1 MEDPLGKLRVACLTL
16 TLCAPAVVCAQSRYH
31 VAGLTAD
38 SSATSGPVAIN
49 LAADD
54 VTLYNP
60 STGATQYVSN
70 VLPTQDAINSGPCAG
85 CRDSST
91 AFPAGATVWFFF
103 IGGPGVPLSV
113 ISSMNDPKTGPALPA
128 SYTSYAPAFPV
139 ILNNSGKMSS
149 PMRIRGD
156 RAYYLDV
163 PDTVGCSPYP
173 PTPGIC
179 KLNVQQSISIKP
191 LVPVGAL
198 EAIVEVDAELS
209 AAASVPVIAGLVF
222 QASSTTNF
230 ANLSVYV
237 QAPNSPG
244 AQNETFFVP
253 LLAGD
258 FNLRWTWMS
267 VTGNGINYQ
276 SVFFI
281 QGYTFSNE
289 S

>member
-1 MEDPLGKLRVACLTL
+1 MGKLKVVCLTL
-16 TLCAPAVVCAQSRYH
+16 MINATAVLCAQSRYH
-31 VAGLTAD
+31 VAGLLGD
-38 SSATSGPVAIN
+38 SSADHGPVAISF
-49 LAADD
+49 AADY

-60 STGATQYVSN
+60 STGATLN
-70 VLPTQDAINSGPCAG
+70 VANVIAMQDAIDSGPCAG

-91 AFPAGATVWFFF
+91 AFPAGATVWFYF
-103 IGGPGVPLSV
+103 IGGPGVPVSA
-113 ISSMNDPKTGPALPA
+113 ISSMNGPMTGPVLPP

-139 ILNNSGKMSS
+139 VLNNKGQMSS
-149 PMRIRGD
+149 PMRIRGS

-173 PTPGIC
+173 PTPGLC
-179 KLNVQQSISIKP
+179 KLNVQQSISLKP
-191 LVPVGAL
+191 FVPVGAL

-209 AAASVPVIAGLVF
+209 AATSVPVIAGLVF
-222 QASSTTNF
+222 QASPTANF

-244 AQNETFFVP
+244 AQNETLFVP

-267 VTGNGINYQ
+267 ITANGINYQ
-276 SVFFI
+276 AVFFV

>member
-1 MEDPLGKLRVACLTL
+1 MF
-16 TLCAPAVVCAQSRYH
+16 CAAAILCAQSRYH

-38 SSATSGPVAIN
+38 SSAIHGPVAIS
-49 LAADD
+49 LAADY

-60 STGATQYVSN
+60 STGATQNLTN

-91 AFPAGATVWFFF
+91 AFPAGATVWFYF
-103 IGGPGVPLSV
+103 IGGPSVPVSV
-113 ISSMNDPKTGPALPA
+113 ISSLHGPMTGPALPA

-139 ILNNSGKMSS
+139 VLNHNGQISS
-149 PMRIRGD
+149 PMRIRGN

-179 KLNVQQSISIKP
+179 KLNVQQSISIKS

-209 AAASVPVIAGLVF
+209 AATSVPVIAGLVF
-222 QASSTTNF
+222 QASPTTNF